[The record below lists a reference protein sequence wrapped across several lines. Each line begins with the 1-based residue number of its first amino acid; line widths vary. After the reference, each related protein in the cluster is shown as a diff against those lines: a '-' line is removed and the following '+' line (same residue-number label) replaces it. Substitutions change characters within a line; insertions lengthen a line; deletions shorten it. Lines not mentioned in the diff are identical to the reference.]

1 VGSTPTF
8 GIITHKRV
16 NAKFTRFSVGGGA
29 GGDWPQCGENEWCLT
44 LLFPQD
50 IIPHKQEE
58 RQEGMKS
65 IFESLRKTRNAVF
78 GQIAHILGA
87 GDIDAETWEDLEAL
101 LIQGDVG
108 VGTSLALIERLR
120 KRASAEGIYRTAD
133 LQAVLHEELC
143 ALLPEAQPL
152 NLQWPLAVLLI
163 VGVNGSGKTTSI
175 GKLTAHFKHEGRK
188 VVLAAADTFRA
199 AAMDQLAI
207 WGQRVGAPVITGPE
221 GGDPGSVAY
230 DAIQYA
236 QSHKADMVI
245 VDTAGRLHTQHNLMA
260 ELEKIQRVITRQVDG
275 APHETFLVL
284 DANTGQNGLIQ
295 AQQFLNAVKVS
306 GIILAKLDSSAKG
319 GMVLSIGH
327 QLGLPVRFVAT
338 GEHVEDLAPFDR
350 EAFVQ
355 GLLGQS

>member
-1 VGSTPTF
+1 
-8 GIITHKRV
+8 
-16 NAKFTRFSVGGGA
+16 
-29 GGDWPQCGENEWCLT
+29 
-44 LLFPQD
+44 
-50 IIPHKQEE
+50 
-58 RQEGMKS
+58 MKG
-65 IFESLRKTRNAVF
+65 IFESLRKTRNAIF
-78 GQIAHILGA
+78 GQIANILGA
-87 GDIDAETWEDLEAL
+87 GDINDDTWEDLEAV

-108 VGTSLALIERLR
+108 VETSLALIGRLR
-120 KRASAEGIYRTAD
+120 KRASDEGIFRAAD
-133 LQAVLHEELC
+133 LQKVLREELY
-143 ALLPEAQPL
+143 ALLPEPKPF
-152 NLQWPLAVLLI
+152 NLDYPLAVVLI

-175 GKLTAHFKHEGRK
+175 GKLTAHFMREGHK

-199 AAMDQLAI
+199 AAMDQLVV

-221 GGDPGSVAY
+221 GGDPSSVAY
-230 DAIQYA
+230 DAIQHA
-236 QSHKADMVI
+236 QAHKANMVI

-260 ELEKIQRVITRQVDG
+260 ELEKIQRVIAKQVAW

-306 GIILAKLDSSAKG
+306 GIILAKLDSSARG

-355 GLLGQS
+355 GLLGK

>member
-1 VGSTPTF
+1 
-8 GIITHKRV
+8 
-16 NAKFTRFSVGGGA
+16 
-29 GGDWPQCGENEWCLT
+29 
-44 LLFPQD
+44 
-50 IIPHKQEE
+50 
-58 RQEGMKS
+58 MKS

-133 LQAVLHEELC
+133 LQEVLHEELC
-143 ALLPEAQPL
+143 ALLPEAQSL
-152 NLQWPLAVLLI
+152 NLPWPLAVLLI

-175 GKLTAHFKHEGRK
+175 GKLTAHFKREGRK

-199 AAMDQLAI
+199 AAMDQLTI

-236 QSHKADMVI
+236 QARKMDMVI

-260 ELEKIQRVITRQVDG
+260 ELEKIQRVIARQVDG

-327 QLGLPVRFVAT
+327 QLGLPVCFVAT

>member
-1 VGSTPTF
+1 
-8 GIITHKRV
+8 
-16 NAKFTRFSVGGGA
+16 
-29 GGDWPQCGENEWCLT
+29 
-44 LLFPQD
+44 
-50 IIPHKQEE
+50 
-58 RQEGMKS
+58 MKS

-87 GDIDAETWEDLEAL
+87 GDIDAETWENLEAV

-120 KRASAEGIYRTAD
+120 KRATAEGIYRTVD
-133 LQAVLHEELC
+133 LQKVLHEELY
-143 ALLPEAQPL
+143 ALLPEAEPL
-152 NLQWPLAVLLI
+152 NLPRPLAVLLI

-175 GKLTAHFKHEGRK
+175 GKLTAHFKSEGRK

-199 AAMDQLAI
+199 AAMDQLEI

-236 QSHKADMVI
+236 QARKADMVI

-260 ELEKIQRVITRQVDG
+260 ELEKIQRVIARQVNG
-275 APHETFLVL
+275 APHETVLVL

>member
-1 VGSTPTF
+1 
-8 GIITHKRV
+8 
-16 NAKFTRFSVGGGA
+16 
-29 GGDWPQCGENEWCLT
+29 
-44 LLFPQD
+44 
-50 IIPHKQEE
+50 
-58 RQEGMKS
+58 MKS

-87 GDIDAETWEDLEAL
+87 GDIDADTWEDLEAL

-108 VGTSLALIERLR
+108 VETSLALIERLR
-120 KRASAEGIYRTAD
+120 KRASAEGIYRTTD
-133 LQAVLHEELC
+133 LQKVLREELR
-143 ALLPEAQPL
+143 ALLPESKPL
-152 NLQWPLAVLLI
+152 NLDWPLAVVLI

-175 GKLTAHFKHEGRK
+175 GKLAAHFKREGRK

-199 AAMDQLAI
+199 AAMDQLAV
-207 WGQRVGAPVITGPE
+207 WGQRVDTPVITGPE

-236 QSHKADMVI
+236 EAHKADMVI

-260 ELEKIQRVITRQVDG
+260 ELEKIQRVIARRVG
-275 APHETFLVL
+275 WAPHETLLVL

-306 GIILAKLDSSAKG
+306 GIILAKLDGSAKG

-327 QLGLPVRFVAT
+327 QLGLPVRFVGT
-338 GEHVEDLAPFDR
+338 GEHVEDFAPFDR

-355 GLLGQS
+355 GLLGQP